1 MGLSHSMGFWLSTA
15 SFSCST
21 LRTVTYGYASATS
34 WARWLCL
41 HCHQEAVVF
50 SSSLSGSLFCLAS
63 VYSCVLSFE
72 QEKDCRS
79 QVTQWAAVGST
90 CVLEVCLPFH
100 MLSRLTFV
108 DIERRLL
115 YITRLV
121 VFSQFEWIS
130 FLIDCQNQHFLCFFK
145 LLLLFF
151 SVNYFVYARMPMMH
165 IQREVQVQ
173 PESVLSPFL
182 LCENLGSS

>member
-1 MGLSHSMGFWLSTA
+1 MGLSHSLGFWLSTA
-15 SFSCST
+15 NFSCST

-34 WARWLCL
+34 WARWFCL

-100 MLSRLTFV
+100 MSSRLTFV

-130 FLIDCQNQHFLCFFK
+130 FLIDCQNQHYLCFFK

-165 IQREVQVQ
+165 I
-173 PESVLSPFL
+173 
-182 LCENLGSS
+182 